1 MSQQIVVLV
10 YSNQDNNTNK
20 FKAQRYCLPK
30 GAIKNYKV
38 GINKTSF
45 HHQPTDSDIKRY
57 EEIRKLTTEQGED
70 YEYNKNQY
78 RLIAVGLS
86 RQKELDVDAKAIQ
99 QIEFVGQL
107 KNVDSVNADD
117 AQPMFVLTI
126 LEKITETQLKFSQRS
141 VTDTQLTNTQIN
153 KLDRKKS
160 DRNNIKNHTKKLQDA
175 ELPHKLLLRTRR
187 KTKIRNAFA
196 NNMSMDIKLSK
207 VQLTKIIQSAEFFGA
222 LLGKL
227 ADPLIKG
234 VFPLAINVLVPL
246 ATMASAS
253 PIDGAIQKKDA
264 LVRCCNSRKR
274 NHFSHFK

>member
-1 MSQQIVVLV
+1 M
-10 YSNQDNNTNK
+10 
-20 FKAQRYCLPK
+20 
-30 GAIKNYKV
+30 
-38 GINKTSF
+38 
-45 HHQPTDSDIKRY
+45 
-57 EEIRKLTTEQGED
+57 
-70 YEYNKNQY
+70 
-78 RLIAVGLS
+78 
-86 RQKELDVDAKAIQ
+86 
-99 QIEFVGQL
+99 

-153 KLDRKKS
+153 KLNSAAKKS
-160 DRNNIKNHTKKLQDA
+160 DRNNIKNHTKKFQDA
-175 ELPHKLLLRTRR
+175 VLPHELLLRTRR

-253 PIDGAIQKKDA
+253 PIDGAIQKKNS